1 MTDKQETLTGKQQ
14 QEQKAKKQKSLTY
27 QRDKD
32 REKVRGIFRF
42 YEVPGGGMSFCY
54 KAYKGEPVEKYT
66 LVDGEVYTL
75 PLGVAKHLN
84 KNGWYPIHQYMK
96 DETGRPHMMIGKK
109 KRRFGFQS
117 LEFVDIDELQ
127 EAREEEN
134 IVTATPLP

>member
-1 MTDKQETLTGKQQ
+1 MSKTATVKTGSP
-14 QEQKAKKQKSLTY
+14 KKVKNLEY

-54 KAYKGEPVEKYT
+54 KKYKGEPVEKYT
-66 LVDGEVYTL
+66 LVDGEVYEL

-84 KNGWYPIHQYMK
+84 SGGAYPVHEYMQGENGQPSMVV
-96 DETGRPHMMIGKK
+96 GKK

-117 LEFVDIDELQ
+117 LEFVDVDELQ
-127 EAREEEN
+127 TAREEELV
-134 IVTATPLP
+134 VTAKPIL